1 MTLDRQDRI
10 ILEILQQDAT
20 LPVAEIA
27 ARANLSAP
35 SCWRRIR
42 QLREAGIIR
51 RQVALLDAAR
61 VNLGVT
67 VISSVTL
74 RDKSVAGQKRFE
86 SFANERNEV
95 QECLLLSGGRD
106 YQLKVIVPT
115 IKDYE
120 HFLTSVLLDLP
131 IVESAESNFV
141 LREAKQTTA
150 LPLGLTSLGL
160 QD

>member
-1 MTLDRQDRI
+1 MSLDKSDRL

-27 ARANLSAP
+27 DRANLSPP

-42 QLREAGIIR
+42 QLRDAGYIR
-51 RQVALLDAAR
+51 RQVALLDPTKI
-61 VNLGVT
+61 NLAVT
-67 VISSVTL
+67 VICSVTL
-74 RDKSVAGQKRFE
+74 RDKSVAGQREFE
-86 SFANERNEV
+86 AFANARMEV

-120 HFLTSVLLDLP
+120 QFLTSILLDLP

-150 LPLGLTSLGL
+150 LPLQLRNLAP
-160 QD
+160 

>member
-1 MTLDRQDRI
+1 MTLDRQERI
-10 ILEILQQDAT
+10 ILEALQQDAT

-27 ARANLSAP
+27 ALANLSTP

-42 QLREAGIIR
+42 QLREAGYIR
-51 RQVALLDAAR
+51 RQVALLDPGK

-67 VISSVTL
+67 VITAVTL
-74 RDKSVAGQKRFE
+74 RDKSVAGQSRFE
-86 SFANERNEV
+86 QFAMEREEV

-115 IKDYE
+115 IKAYG

-150 LPLGLTSLGL
+150 LPLRLVDLV
-160 QD
+160 

>member
-1 MTLDRQDRI
+1 MSLDRQERI
-10 ILEILQQDAT
+10 ILEALQEDAT

-42 QLREAGIIR
+42 QLREAGYIR
-51 RQVALLDAAR
+51 RQVALLDPDKL
-61 VNLGVT
+61 NLGVM
-67 VISSVTL
+67 VISAVTL
-74 RDKSVAGQKRFE
+74 RDKSVAGQKKFE
-86 SFANERNEV
+86 QFAMERDEV
-95 QECLLLSGGRD
+95 LECLLLSGGRD

-115 IKDYE
+115 IKAYG
-120 HFLTSVLLDLP
+120 HFLTSILLDLP

-150 LPLGLTSLGL
+150 LPLGLV
-160 QD
+160 DRV

>member
-1 MTLDRQDRI
+1 MDFDHQDRL
-10 ILEILQQDAT
+10 ILKALQDDAT

-27 ARANLSAP
+27 QRANLSPP

-42 QLREAGIIR
+42 LLREAGVIR
-51 RQVALLDAAR
+51 RQVALLDPQK
-61 VNLGVT
+61 VNLPVT
-67 VISSVTL
+67 VIASVTL
-74 RDKSVAGQKRFE
+74 RDKSVAGQTTFE
-86 SFANERNEV
+86 TFAGERDEV

-106 YQLKVIVPT
+106 YQLKVIVPN
-115 IKDYE
+115 IKAYE

-150 LPLGLTSLGL
+150 LPLNLSPF
-160 QD
+160 